1 MIFKLNN
8 NNLTNINNI
17 KTKIII
23 FILILIIL
31 LVILII
37 YFKYNYDYNNKNN
50 EGFEDSKEIVELKR
64 EDGINNIDQILF
76 INLDNRKDRL
86 EAITKQLKNQGVN
99 MEKVHRII
107 AHYTPGNGHLGCSK
121 SHRDAVQY
129 ALNNNF
135 ENIIILEDDFKFN
148 TSPEETKNLFN
159 KLFNEVDKMDWDVI
173 MLDQREGII
182 EKTKYSFL
190 NKITNAIGG
199 FGYIINKK
207 YYQILIDTF
216 QKSVDNMSIEKT
228 SEIGSEKW
236 SLDQVW
242 KVNQKNDKWL
252 VFDPLIGKHDDEL
265 FSSIET
271 ITNYNK

>member
-1 MIFKLNN
+1 MAKVKNNKKLF
-8 NNLTNINNI
+8 
-17 KTKIII
+17 KIII
-23 FILILIIL
+23 IALIIIIITILIIL
-31 LVILII
+31 HS
-37 YFKYNYDYNNKNN
+37 KNKNKKI
-50 EGFEDSKEIVELKR
+50 EHFEDKKQNLKVPF
-64 EDGINNIDQILF
+64 EDGINNIDKILF

-86 EAITKQLKNQGVN
+86 DAITKQLNDQKVN
-99 MEKVHRII
+99 MEKVHRIPG
-107 AHYTPGNGHLGCSK
+107 HYTPGNGHFGCSK

-135 ENIIILEDDFKFN
+135 ENVLILEDDFKFN
-148 TSPEETKNLFN
+148 TTTEETKNLLN
-159 KLFNEVDKMDWDVI
+159 KLFNEVDKSEWDVI

-182 EKTKYSFL
+182 EKSKYSFL

-199 FGYIINKK
+199 FGYIINKN

-216 QKSVDNMSIEKT
+216 QKSVDNMSSEKT

-242 KVNQKNDKWL
+242 KINQKNDKWF
-252 VFDPLIGKHDDEL
+252 VFNPLIGKHDDEL
-265 FSSIET
+265 FSTIDQ